1 MKKILT
7 IKLLIF
13 SILTMSGCGP
23 GSLKDTVVPVQMK
36 CGQITE
42 EIGITGR
49 TEEETELIKRIMAED
64 DEGFQDFLM
73 EEWEYPHIQR
83 WVAVWGYDFTGDGQ
97 DEIIVSKGDVN
108 ISAVLSFNYIYDCT
122 GRKMSEFVG
131 GDLSMTQI
139 LKGWKGNGTF
149 LLYDAVH
156 YASHNNANIYTE
168 IEKADGSM
176 EAGVQL
182 VEFDCRPGGE
192 EGEDGY
198 YIFKDF
204 TKEEEIKLWYGIAG
218 INELVQTKEFV
229 REDKTL
235 EEYKQMFTETENF
248 SLIGTML
255 YDPESGG
262 FIWTGAGSDIPT

>member
-1 MKKILT
+1 
-7 IKLLIF
+7 
-13 SILTMSGCGP
+13 
-23 GSLKDTVVPVQMK
+23 
-36 CGQITE
+36 
-42 EIGITGR
+42 
-49 TEEETELIKRIMAED
+49 
-64 DEGFQDFLM
+64 
-73 EEWEYPHIQR
+73 
-83 WVAVWGYDFTGDGQ
+83 
-97 DEIIVSKGDVN
+97 
-108 ISAVLSFNYIYDCT
+108 
-122 GRKMSEFVG
+122 MSEFVG

>member
-1 MKKILT
+1 MNARNKA
-7 IKLLIF
+7 LLYLIISVLLCF
-13 SILTMSGCGP
+13 GCNVCQNERSGDSIEY
-23 GSLKDTVVPVQMK
+23 
-36 CGQITE
+36 IE
-42 EIGITGR
+42 ITGR

-64 DEGFQDFLM
+64 KEGFQDFLM

-139 LKGWKGNGTF
+139 LKGRKGDGTF

-168 IEKADGSM
+168 IEKTDGSM

>member
-1 MKKILT
+1 MKKILA

-83 WVAVWGYDFTGDGQ
+83 WVAVWGYDFTVDGQ

-108 ISAVLSFNYIYDCT
+108 ISAVLSF
-122 GRKMSEFVG
+122 S
-131 GDLSMTQI
+131 
-139 LKGWKGNGTF
+139 
-149 LLYDAVH
+149 
-156 YASHNNANIYTE
+156 
-168 IEKADGSM
+168 
-176 EAGVQL
+176 
-182 VEFDCRPGGE
+182 
-192 EGEDGY
+192 Y
-198 YIFKDF
+198 Y
-204 TKEEEIKLWYGIAG
+204 
-218 INELVQTKEFV
+218 
-229 REDKTL
+229 
-235 EEYKQMFTETENF
+235 
-248 SLIGTML
+248 
-255 YDPESGG
+255 
-262 FIWTGAGSDIPT
+262 